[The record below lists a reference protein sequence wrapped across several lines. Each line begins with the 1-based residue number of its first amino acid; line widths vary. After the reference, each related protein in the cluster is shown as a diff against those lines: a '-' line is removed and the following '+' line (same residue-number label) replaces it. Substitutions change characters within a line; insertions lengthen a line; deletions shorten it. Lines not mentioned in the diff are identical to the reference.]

1 MNILKNQKVQ
11 NDLLPG
17 MHEEL
22 VRANSIGDRV
32 HAQEVIRGIEAIRSL
47 FPVPTRWEIAA

>member
-1 MNILKNQKVQ
+1 MNILKNTKVQ
-11 NDLLPG
+11 DDLLPG

-47 FPVPTRWEIAA
+47 FPVPRWEMSA